1 MCWGSYIMWV
11 WLVIHCIQY
20 KQKVVVVVF
29 SACLGSRTW
38 GQKSHFPFLL
48 EPGRRCFLCPWDKIK
63 KEEELVELGDG
74 SWIDP
79 STCPPGMSTPVT
91 HQGKQA
97 PWHGEIFM
105 HRSSYIKCIWMAYHK
120 PMCNSPLECQ
130 QEKICCMHVKSV
142 YLLWLLQ
149 MIWTHLQQFPLSL
162 LLLLLYL
169 CLHPS
174 QLKCLLWLT
183 HLCHALLI
191 RWDHLQAIWDYPH
204 QWVSNLPYQ

>member
-1 MCWGSYIMWV
+1 MI
-11 WLVIHCIQY
+11 VIAIFFQL
-20 KQKVVVVVF
+20 
-29 SACLGSRTW
+29 AW
-38 GQKSHFPFLL
+38 A
-48 EPGRRCFLCPWDKIK
+48 PGRGVKSPTFRSFWNLEEGVSFVPWDKIK
-63 KEEELVELGDG
+63 QEEELVELGDG

-79 STCPPGMSTPVT
+79 STCPPGMSPPVT

-149 MIWTHLQQFPLSL
+149 MI
-162 LLLLLYL
+162 
-169 CLHPS
+169 
-174 QLKCLLWLT
+174 
-183 HLCHALLI
+183 
-191 RWDHLQAIWDYPH
+191 
-204 QWVSNLPYQ
+204 